1 MRSNERF
8 VVRSRRG
15 VLTTLDAS
23 VLLLGPK
30 RIGSSGRRDLT
41 ERFVKRGDEIMI
53 QRIRKGLGADIS
65 GHRPEDLRILD
76 SILTDR
82 AREVVH
88 RTKKTYESV
97 PIALGCYLGEVFVRN
112 LAARWRTPSLFQAIV
127 ASVSP
132 NPFKAERYFYIVL
145 VDRKV
150 YVFAAAREAI
160 DKTSRAFSLYD
171 FYQQYARGSTSP

>member
-1 MRSNERF
+1 M
-8 VVRSRRG
+8 
-15 VLTTLDAS
+15 TTLDAS
-23 VLLLGPK
+23 EHPTGPK
-30 RIGSSGRRDLT
+30 GIGSSRRGDLT
-41 ERFVKRGDEIMI
+41 RRFVERGDEGMI

-65 GHRPEDLRILD
+65 GHRPEDLKILD
-76 SILTDR
+76 STLTDR
-82 AREVVH
+82 AREIVH
-88 RTKKTYESV
+88 RTKAQYESIPV
-97 PIALGCYLGEVFVRN
+97 ALGCYLGEVFVRN

-171 FYQQYARGSTSP
+171 FYQQYARGSTSESVTG

>member
-1 MRSNERF
+1 
-8 VVRSRRG
+8 
-15 VLTTLDAS
+15 
-23 VLLLGPK
+23 
-30 RIGSSGRRDLT
+30 
-41 ERFVKRGDEIMI
+41 MI

-65 GHRPEDLRILD
+65 GHRPEDLKILD
-76 SILTDR
+76 STLTDR
-82 AREVVH
+82 AREIVH
-88 RTKKTYESV
+88 RTKAQYESIPV
-97 PIALGCYLGEVFVRN
+97 ALGCYLGEVFVRN

-171 FYQQYARGSTSP
+171 FYQQYARGSTSESVTG

>member
-1 MRSNERF
+1 
-8 VVRSRRG
+8 
-15 VLTTLDAS
+15 
-23 VLLLGPK
+23 
-30 RIGSSGRRDLT
+30 
-41 ERFVKRGDEIMI
+41 MI

-65 GHRPEDLRILD
+65 GHRPEDLKILD
-76 SILTDR
+76 STLTDR
-82 AREVVH
+82 AREIVH
-88 RTKKTYESV
+88 RTKAQYESIPV
-97 PIALGCYLGEVFVRN
+97 ALGCYLGEVFVRN

-160 DKTSRAFSLYD
+160 DRTSRTFSLFE
-171 FYQQYARGSTSP
+171 FYQQYARGSTSESVTG